1 MKRVRIF
8 IGLICCILS
17 GSNFAQIDTLKVE
30 MDSTLTDT
38 IVPIIYTF
46 TEPPF
51 TLTSDFYKAR
61 YKEEDLMTKV
71 TDNFGNGFD
80 SLYGTRNL
88 RPILHG
94 VAYRGGA
101 NNYFHKTAKRKNSN
115 PLPEDG
121 IKALCQEGFS
131 NSVYL
136 YRTNFDTLRPV
147 DSCACVNNTVNKMQY
162 SQYDYFDDA
171 HIYEM
176 LKMVYESAKDSTKG
190 PVYLH
195 CWNGWHASGF
205 ISALILKQ
213 FCGYSDLEA
222 VSYWDLGTDGANT
235 SPRYRKIRD
244 DIKAFK
250 PYSEFLI
257 TDSLENRI
265 CPPMPQFI
273 DSSQLHLTIE
283 HLVIVPEAIPLG
295 TTLILENIQFG
306 PNKTSFYNASNN
318 NDVQQ
323 ILKALEKSKDVSLEI
338 GGHTDRSGK
347 EHVNKQLS
355 TERAK
360 FVYDVLIKNGVDA
373 NRLTYKGYGSAKP
386 AYTNRTSEGRA
397 ANRRIE
403 VKIIGKAVESDKLVD
418 EEPVVIKLE
427 EEKNYKLSELPQLD
441 STKRIVMKAVVFEP
455 SMFHI
460 NDTNRHQIDSLVII
474 LNENPNI
481 NIAILGHT
489 DRSGIEEK
497 NVILSENRAKSVYD
511 YLILKGI
518 AAERLTYKGYG
529 SAKPIATNKYRWG
542 RDLNR
547 RIEIKRTQ

>member
-1 MKRVRIF
+1 MIRKIF
-8 IGLICCILS
+8 IGFLLCCLS
-17 GSNFAQIDTLKVE
+17 NVFLAQGDLQ
-30 MDSTLTDT
+30 MPQNDSTVESDT
-38 IVPIIYTF
+38 IVYTF

-51 TLTSDFYKAR
+51 ILTTDFYKTR
-61 YKEEDLMTKV
+61 YTEVDLMTKV
-71 TDNFGNGFD
+71 VDNFGNGFD

-101 NNYFHKTAKRKNSN
+101 NNYFHKSAKRKNSN

-121 IKALCQEGFS
+121 IKGLCQEGFS
-131 NSVYL
+131 NSIYL
-136 YRTNFDTLRPV
+136 YRTNFDTIRPL
-147 DSCACVNNTVNKMQY
+147 DSCACVNNTVNQMQY
-162 SQYDYFDDA
+162 AQYDYFDKED
-171 HIYEM
+171 IYNM
-176 LKMVYESAKDSTKG
+176 LKMVHNSAKDSTVG

-213 FCGYSDLEA
+213 FCDYTDLEA

-257 TDSLENRI
+257 NDELGNKI
-265 CPPMPQFI
+265 CAPMPQFI
-273 DSSQLHLTIE
+273 HSSKLHLTIE

-295 TTLILENIQFG
+295 TSLILENIQFG
-306 PNKTSFYNASNN
+306 PNKITLRNASENE
-318 NDVQQ
+318 DVQQ
-323 ILKALEKSKDVSLEI
+323 ILKALQKSSDLSLEI
-338 GGHTDRSGK
+338 AGHTDRSGK
-347 EHVNKQLS
+347 EPANRTLS
-355 TERAK
+355 TQRAK
-360 FVYDVLIKNGVDA
+360 FVYDVLIKKGIPA
-373 NRLTYKGYGSAKP
+373 SRLRYIGYGSAKP
-386 AYTNRTSEGRA
+386 AYSNRTRDGRA

-403 VKIIGKAVESDKLVD
+403 VKVIGKAAESNKLVD
-418 EEPVVIKLE
+418 EQPKVVLLE
-427 EEKNYKLSELPQLD
+427 EEIHYKLVDLLD
-441 STKRIVMKAVVFEP
+441 LDNSKKVVLKAVVFDP
-455 SMFHI
+455 SKFQV
-460 NDTNRHQIDSLVII
+460 NDTNRHQIDSLIVI
-474 LNENPNI
+474 LKDNPELKI
-481 NIAILGHT
+481 HVLGHT

-511 YLILKGI
+511 YIILNGI
-518 AAERLTYKGYG
+518 AEDRLSYKGFG

-547 RIEIKRTQ
+547 RIEIKRTE

>member
-1 MKRVRIF
+1 MMCF
-8 IGLICCILS
+8 SS
-17 GSNFAQIDTLKVE
+17 GIITAQDTLLTSE
-30 MDSTLTDT
+30 MDSLVGTDT
-38 IVPIIYTF
+38 VIPVVYTF
-46 TEPPF
+46 IEPPF
-51 TLTSDFYKAR
+51 TLTPNFYKNR

-71 TDNFGNGFD
+71 VDNFGNGFD

-121 IKALCQEGFS
+121 IKGLCQEGFS

-136 YRTNFDTLRPV
+136 YRTNFDTIRPI

-162 SQYDYFDDA
+162 AQYDYFDKE
-171 HIYEM
+171 HIYDM
-176 LKMVYESAKDSTKG
+176 LKMVYESAQDSTIG

-222 VSYWDLGTDGANT
+222 ISYWDLGTDGANT

-244 DIKAFK
+244 DIKTFK

-257 TDSLENRI
+257 TDELGNKI
-265 CPPMPQFI
+265 CAPMPQFV
-273 DSSQLHLTIE
+273 DSSKLHLTIE

-306 PNKTSFYNASNN
+306 PNKTTFYNASKNE
-318 NDVQQ
+318 DVQQ
-323 ILKALEKSKDVSLEI
+323 ILKALQKSPDLSLEI
-338 GGHTDRSGK
+338 AGHTDRSGK
-347 EHVNKQLS
+347 EPANKTLS
-355 TERAK
+355 TKRAK
-360 FVYDVLIKNGVDA
+360 FVYDELVKNGISPS
-373 NRLTYKGYGSAKP
+373 RLRYKGYGSAKP
-386 AYTNRTSEGRA
+386 AYSNRTRDGRA

-403 VKIIGKAVESDKLVD
+403 VKVIGKAVESDKLVD
-418 EEPVVIKLE
+418 EKPKVVLLK
-427 EEKNYKLSELPQLD
+427 EEKHYKLSDLLSLD
-441 STKRIVMKAVVFEP
+441 TTNRIVLKAVVFEP
-455 SMFHI
+455 SKFHV
-460 NDTNRHQIDSLVII
+460 NDTNRHQIDSLLAI
-474 LNENPNI
+474 LKANPKLKI
-481 NIAILGHT
+481 QVLGHT

-497 NVILSENRAKSVYD
+497 NIILSENRAKSVYD
-511 YLILKGI
+511 YLILNGI
-518 AAERLTYKGYG
+518 STERLSYKGYG

-547 RIEIKRTQ
+547 RIEIKRIE

>member
-1 MKRVRIF
+1 MVNRILTYIAISF
-8 IGLICCILS
+8 IS
-17 GSNFAQIDTLKVE
+17 FNSFAQIDSVVI
-30 MDSTLTDT
+30 SDT
-38 IVPIIYTF
+38 IQFPDDSIQPIVYTF

-51 TLTSDFYKAR
+51 VLTSDFYKSR
-61 YKEEDLMTKV
+61 YKEVDLMTKV
-71 TDNFGNGFD
+71 VDNFGNGFD

-101 NNYFHKTAKRKNSN
+101 NNYFHKTEKRKNSN

-121 IKALCQEGFS
+121 VKGLCQEGFS

-136 YRTNFDTLRPV
+136 YRTNFDTIRPL

-162 SQYDYFDDA
+162 SQYDYFDND
-171 HIYEM
+171 HIYSM
-176 LKMVYESAKDSTKG
+176 LKMVYESAKDSTIG

-213 FCGYSDLEA
+213 FCGYSDIEA

-244 DIKAFK
+244 DIKAFR
-250 PYSEFLI
+250 PYSEFYI

-283 HLVIVPEAIPLG
+283 HLIIVPEAIPLG

-306 PNKTSFYNASNN
+306 PNKTTLYNASSNE
-318 NDVQQ
+318 DIQS
-323 ILKALEKSKDVSLEI
+323 ILQALTKSPDLSLEI
-338 GGHTDRSGK
+338 AGHTDRSGK
-347 EHVNKQLS
+347 EPANKTLS
-355 TERAK
+355 TQRAK
-360 FVYDVLIKNGVDA
+360 FVYDVLIKNGILA

-386 AYTNRTSEGRA
+386 AYSNRTREGRA

-403 VKIIGKAVESDKLVD
+403 VRVIGKAIESNKLVD
-418 EEPVVIKLE
+418 ETTKVVKLE
-427 EEKNYKLSELPQLD
+427 EEPAYNLSDLIALD
-441 STKRIVMKAVVFEP
+441 TTKRIVLKAVVFEP
-455 SMFHI
+455 STFHI
-460 NDTNRHQIDSLVII
+460 NDTNRHQIDSLIVI
-474 LNENPNI
+474 LNNNSDLKI
-481 NIAILGHT
+481 TILGHT

-497 NVILSENRAKSVYD
+497 NVILSESRAKSVYD
-511 YLILKGI
+511 YIISNGI
-518 AAERLTYKGYG
+518 EENRLSYKGFG
-529 SAKPIATNKYRWG
+529 SAVPIASNKYRWG
-542 RDLNR
+542 RDINR
-547 RIEIKRTQ
+547 RIEIKRKE